1 MYTPSGDNL
10 SILTRVK
17 SSRKE
22 NCVLESNKMKTLILC
37 LCIATTVAWPSGV
50 YILGQPSN
58 QFYNPLIQPHSKLD
72 LDLGYREA
80 AYRVVEQLV
89 DKARVCTTHCFL

>member
-1 MYTPSGDNL
+1 
-10 SILTRVK
+10 
-17 SSRKE
+17 
-22 NCVLESNKMKTLILC
+22 MKAHIFC
-37 LCIATTVAWPSGV
+37 LYIATTVAWPSGV
-50 YILGQPSN
+50 YIPHDNTTN
-58 QFYNPLIQPHSKLD
+58 QYYNPLIQPHSKLD